1 LLAPIQKRGKE
12 IIVQFKKIDGKIIEK
27 DIEEVLAY
35 IKS

>member
-1 LLAPIQKRGKE
+1 MANE
-12 IIVQFKKIDGKIIEK
+12 ILRRDVENVLNYFKKSYGIEK